1 MKPLTPKL
9 LAVLIGSL
17 FVLPVLADTV
27 SPLKGEGPDSKHT
40 CIEKTPQGDKPYTCG
55 ESPRSKMLEHSHASP
70 LPASSS
76 SEREGAEF
84 AGLPGSALTF
94 QETLTVVERRTILE
108 NVAPKEVPAA
118 ASVLQDTLPGGTN
131 FVSGHAELTPKGQA
145 ALDAIVA
152 KVRGKAKIRFEVV
165 GHTDNQRISARLRP
179 TYADNKALSIAR
191 ALTVA
196 GYLKKQLE
204 LKVDVF
210 TAMGKGESQ
219 PIATNGTPEGM
230 AKNRRTELRIW
241 FEEPMVAPVPVVLP
255 KIVEKTVEKTVIRD
269 ACAALE
275 GVKGGQPFSI
285 SVDGMALNTDTTQ
298 VEGDRQRCVDVALEK
313 ADIQIK
319 YDPMNVSPALNVWL
333 AGTPLLG
340 KPLEFGTYTNYAW
353 WIKKAEI
360 RVFLKGQQTQ
370 ETPFAI
376 IPLAVGS
383 FVSWQPP
390 VNVAAE
396 LGYLLRVTD
405 DKGRFDETALKPVRL
420 LERSQ
425 PLADLEKASRERL
438 TGYGETS
445 LKLRNIRASGGTV
458 TVSGTKVAPGQSVT
472 ALGIA
477 VPVDDKGRFAVRQIL
492 PSGPHSVEVAVKND
506 KGQGPTF
513 RRNLNIADKDWFY
526 FAIADITVGRDRTSG
541 PAQLVTTDTQHYNN
555 ETWMDGRGAFY
566 LKGKIKGEYLLTA
579 GADTQEQSLGSVF
592 TNFQAKDPNYLLRRI
607 DPNRYYPVYGDDST
621 ITEDM
626 PTQGKFFVRLEK
638 DDSSVMWGNFQT
650 AWTGTELTG
659 FSRGLYGAN
668 AVWHS
673 TDTTKYGEKRT
684 DLNVFAAEPGTLQSR
699 EEFRGTGG
707 SLYYLHHLDLTQGSE
722 RLWVE
727 IRDKDSGMALERK
740 PLVYGQDYDFNYL
753 QGRITLRA
761 PLPSVAD
768 GSTLVQTSSISGN
781 PVFLVTTY
789 EYAPGL
795 AEIHN
800 KTAGLRV
807 SHWVNDNL
815 RLGITRYHQGEG
827 GSTQDLKG
835 LDATL
840 RYKPGTFVRVEVAR
854 SKGAGGDSLGSLDG
868 GFSFNQST
876 PGGQSAGARRVEGAV
891 DLADVKDGMRG
902 KVTAYVQARDAGFSG
917 PGASTFNSEATVQR
931 GAAAILP
938 LGQSTEVALKAD
950 SRNATSQTAKA
961 GEVALRHKIDAE
973 WGVSAGLR
981 SDKRDNGV
989 ANASTILSQNGTRN
1003 DLILR
1008 VDFNPLEDGEKDKAA
1023 ALAKTSPATP
1033 VAAMSAVAAPGVAA
1047 GSGTGPASGLLP
1059 AINKAQSGSLGQ
1071 PFDTAVPAGVAAN
1084 RATGLRYKPWSTYGF
1099 VQDTLSKNGDRDA
1112 FNRGGAGLAYQVND
1126 RLRLGA
1132 EGSGGTGGGGGRV
1145 SGDYRIDDR
1154 SNVYLAYS
1162 VETELADSN
1171 YRGRQGTLTSGTHYR
1186 LSDQAGMFAETR
1198 WTNGAGPQSLTNA
1211 FGVDLSPNDRWTLGT
1226 KVEVGTV
1233 SDPLAGDLRRRAVG
1247 LSAAYK
1253 FERLK
1258 WASALEYRN
1267 ETNRTNGT
1275 ATGATSSP
1283 NDASVPATVTPAV
1296 ATASSRVVWLMKN
1309 SLGYQLDPAWRL
1321 LGKFNFSRSNSSQGA
1336 FYDGDYTE
1344 FVAGAAY
1351 RPVNNDRWNT
1361 LFKYTYFYNLPS
1373 PGQVDNLTGSSATL
1387 DYTQRSQVLNVDT
1400 IYDVRP
1406 WISVGAKYGFRWG
1419 ELRDSKVGGDWYS
1432 SKANLLVLRSDLHF
1446 VKEWDGVIEAR
1457 RLRAQ
1462 EAADARAGFLLAVYR
1477 HLPAQHAKI
1486 GVGYNFTTFSDN
1498 LTDLSYRSR
1507 GWFVNALASF

>member
-9 LAVLIGSL
+9 LAALIGSL
-17 FVLPVLADTV
+17 CLSALPAQADGPLAGDR
-27 SPLKGEGPDSKHT
+27 PDAQHT
-40 CIEKTPQGDKPYTCG
+40 CLEKTPAGDQPYTCG
-55 ESPRSKMLEHSHASP
+55 DSPRGKMLEHSHVLS

-84 AGLPGSALTF
+84 AGLPGSGLSSE
-94 QETLTVVERRTILE
+94 ETRIILD
-108 NVAPKEVPAA
+108 NVAPKAMPRGAA
-118 ASVLQDTLPGGTN
+118 VLQDTLPGGTN
-131 FVSGHAELTPKGQA
+131 FVSGRAELTPAGVA

-152 KVRGKAKIRFEVV
+152 RVKGKQKIRFEVE
-165 GHTDNQRISARLRP
+165 GHTDSQRISARLRH
-179 TYADNKALSIAR
+179 TYPDNQALSEAR
-191 ALTVA
+191 SLTVA
-196 GYLKKQLE
+196 AYLKDKLG
-204 LKVDVF
+204 L
-210 TAMGKGESQ
+210 TARDFSARGYGESR
-219 PIATNGTPEGM
+219 PIAGNDTPEGM
-230 AKNRRTELRIW
+230 ARNRRTELRIW
-241 FEEPMVAPVPVVLP
+241 FEEPVAVVPPEPKAMEVVQKKDP
-255 KIVEKTVEKTVIRD
+255 
-269 ACAALE
+269 CAPSD
-275 GVKGGQPFSI
+275 GVRGGQPFSI
-285 SVDGMALNTDTTQ
+285 SVDGQPLSTDTAQ
-298 VEGDRQRCVDVALEK
+298 VEADRQRCVDVALEK

-319 YDPMNVSPALNVWL
+319 YDPMNVSPALNAWL

-370 ETPFAI
+370 ETPFAV
-376 IPLAVGS
+376 IPVAAGS
-383 FVSWQPP
+383 FVSWRPP
-390 VNVAAE
+390 QNAPAE
-396 LGYLLRVTD
+396 LGYLLRVYD
-405 DKGRFDETALKPVRL
+405 DKGRFDETALKPVRI
-420 LERSQ
+420 LERSA
-425 PLADLEKASRERL
+425 PLADQEKASRERL

-445 LKLRNIRASGGTV
+445 LQLRNIQASGGTV
-458 TVSGTKVAPGQSVT
+458 SVSGTHVAAGQTVT
-472 ALGIA
+472 AQGIL

-492 PSGPHSVEVAVKND
+492 PAGPHAVEVAVKD
-506 KGQGPTF
+506 GKGQGTTF

-526 FAIADITVGRDRTSG
+526 FAIADITVGRDHTSG

-555 ETWMDGRGAFY
+555 ETWVDGRGAFY

-579 GADTQEQSLGSVF
+579 GADTQEQPLGNLF
-592 TNFQAKDPNYLLRRI
+592 TNFQAKDPNYLLRQI
-607 DPNRYYPVYGDDST
+607 DPNKYYPVYGDDST
-621 ITEDM
+621 IAEDM

-638 DDSSVMWGNFQT
+638 GDSSVMWGNFQT
-650 AWTGTELTG
+650 AWTGTELTA

-673 TDTTKYGEKRT
+673 NDTTSYGEKKT
-684 DLNVFAAEPGTLQSR
+684 SVNVFAAEPGTLQSR

-768 GSTLVQTSSISGN
+768 GSALVQTSAVSGN

-795 AEIHN
+795 AEVHN
-800 KTAGLRV
+800 KTMGLRA
-807 SHWVNDNL
+807 SHWFNDNI
-815 RLGITRYHQGEG
+815 RVGMTRYHQGES
-827 GSTQDLKG
+827 GSDQDLKG

-840 RYKPGTFVRVEVAR
+840 RYKPGTFVRAEVAR
-854 SKGAGGDSLGSLDG
+854 SKGAGSDSLGSLDG
-868 GFSFNQST
+868 GFSFSQST
-876 PGGQSAGARRVEGAV
+876 PTGQSAGARRVEGAM
-891 DLADVKDGMRG
+891 DLAEVRDGMKG
-902 KVTAYVQARDAGFSG
+902 KLSAYVQTKDAGFSG
-917 PGASTFNSEATVQR
+917 PGASTFNSEATAQR
-931 GAAAILP
+931 GGAAVLP
-938 LGQSTEVALKAD
+938 LGTSTEVAVKAD
-950 SRNATSQTAKA
+950 SRNSASQTAQA
-961 GEVALRHKIDAE
+961 GEVAVRQKLDAE

-981 SDKRDNGV
+981 HDQRENAA
-989 ANASTILSQNGTRN
+989 ANASPILSQNGTRN
-1003 DLILR
+1003 DLIVR
-1008 VDFNPLEDGEKDKAA
+1008 VDFNPLADGEKDKAA
-1023 ALAKTSPATP
+1023 AAQAAATTAATSAVVVPPAAATSGPAT
-1033 VAAMSAVAAPGVAA
+1033 A
-1047 GSGTGPASGLLP
+1047 LLP
-1059 AINKAQSGSLGQ
+1059 ATNTPQAGSLGQ
-1071 PFDTAVPAGVAAN
+1071 PFDPAAAAGVAAN
-1084 RATGLRYKPWSTYGF
+1084 RVPGLQYKPWNAYGF
-1099 VQDTLSKNGDRDA
+1099 LQDTLSRSDGRDA
-1112 FNRGGAGLAYQVND
+1112 NDRGGVGVGYQVND
-1126 RLRLGA
+1126 RLRLGT
-1132 EGSGGTGGGGGRV
+1132 EVSGGTGGAGGRV

-1162 VETELADSN
+1162 METEQADTN

-1186 LSDQAGMFAETR
+1186 LSDQVGMFGETR

-1211 FGVDLSPNDRWTLGT
+1211 FGVDLSPSDRWTLGA
-1226 KVEVGTV
+1226 KAEVGTV
-1233 SDPLAGDLRRRAVG
+1233 SDPLAGDLRRRAFG

-1258 WASALEYRN
+1258 WGSALEYRN
-1267 ETNRTNGT
+1267 ESSNTNGT
-1275 ATGATSSP
+1275 PAGSTSSP
-1283 NDASVPATVTPAV
+1283 SDASVPATAVPAV
-1296 ATASSRVVWLMKN
+1296 LAASSRVVWLMKN

-1351 RPVNNDRWNT
+1351 RPVDNDRWNT

-1373 PGQVDNLTGSSATL
+1373 PGQVDNLTGSLATL

-1400 IYDVRP
+1400 IYDVRK
-1406 WISVGAKYGFRWG
+1406 WLSVGVKYGFRWG
-1419 ELRDSKVGGDWYS
+1419 QLQDSKTTGDWFS
-1432 SKANLLVLRSDLHF
+1432 SKADLLVLRSDLHF
-1446 VKEWDGVIEAR
+1446 VKEWDGVVEAR

-1462 EAADARAGFLLAVYR
+1462 DAGDARAGFLLAVYR
-1477 HLPAQHAKI
+1477 HLPEQHAKI

-1507 GWFVNALASF
+1507 GWFLNALSTF